1 MRSSGMRCVLA
12 AVVVVLLL
20 PAGAQA
26 VNPEPKWFSY
36 DRPAEHTDTLD
47 MTVMVPMRDGKEL
60 ACSLYLPSAG
70 DGAEAKFPAILNNV
84 NPYTRQLN
92 DQQQHYLARHGY
104 VVMSCDARGAKGSA
118 AAGPFVDPFG
128 QTEQYDMYD
137 LVEWMAKQPW
147 SNGDVGV
154 NGHSYGAILG
164 YLGAAQ
170 RPPHLRT
177 VVAGASYANLYE
189 EMVYLGG
196 IRNLDVQGW
205 QHGLVSNTLIF
216 PTWRQHPLYDAY
228 WKERVI
234 DNKYDALRADR
245 LPILAFSSW
254 YDIYPEGAT
263 HNYAALR
270 DQTWLIM
277 GSNGHLDTKPVPDN
291 AILAWFDHWL
301 MKRPNVPLP
310 DAKVMSYEM
319 PRINSATGHGWTT
332 LPDWPPPTTG
342 PVRLRFN
349 TDATLAETADTRG
362 SVSYPVNP
370 ADGTATYWYE
380 GFGTVNGAA
389 DQRAQDLSRV
399 TFTTPPLTK
408 DVVVAGP
415 TEVNLRA
422 ALSATDGNLVVR
434 LMDVEPSGASIIVA
448 TGYLKASHRLGHER
462 LAEITPGKLYDF
474 GVHVWGTHWRFAA
487 GHSLRLSVSSGDL
500 PRIEPDAP
508 PGTVE
513 IATGA
518 GGTYADVSV
527 LGAAPATPGPAPGAA
542 PAPAYDLPVAATP
555 APAPR
560 AHSKAAR
567 LGLPSARS
575 CISRRRFRVRVRAPR
590 GQRLAGV
597 TVYVNGKRRA
607 VASSRRPLVDLRGL
621 PKGRVRVRLA
631 AVTASGRHLH
641 QTRLYRTCARSK
653 GRSR

>member
-1 MRSSGMRCVLA
+1 MRSSAILIA
-12 AVVVVLLL
+12 AVVAALVV
-20 PAGAQA
+20 PAGAKA
-26 VNPEPKWFSY
+26 ANPDPKWFSY
-36 DRPAEHTDTLD
+36 DRPATHTSTLD
-47 MTVMVPMRDGKEL
+47 LTVMVPMRDGKEL
-60 ACSLYLPSAG
+60 ACSLYLPSSP
-70 DGAEAKFPAILNNV
+70 DGKAAKFPAILNNV

-92 DQQQHYLARHGY
+92 DQQAHYFARHGY
-104 VVMSCDARGAKGSA
+104 VVLACDARGAKGSA

-128 QTEQYDMYD
+128 DTEQRDMYD
-137 LVEWMAKQPW
+137 LVEWMAEQPW

-164 YLGAAQ
+164 YLGAAK

-177 VVAGASYANLYE
+177 VVAGASYANLYK

-196 IRNLDVQGW
+196 IRNFDVQGW
-205 QHGLVSNTLIF
+205 QHGLVTNTLIA

-228 WKERVI
+228 WEERAI
-234 DNKYDALRADR
+234 DTKYDALRAGK
-245 LPILAFSSW
+245 LPILDYSSW
-254 YDIYPEGAT
+254 YDIYPDGAT
-263 HNYAALR
+263 RNYMALR

-277 GSNGHLDTKPVPDN
+277 GPNAHLDTKPVPDN

-301 MKRPNVPLP
+301 MKLPTAPLP

-319 PRINSATGHGWTT
+319 PRINSATGRGWTMF
-332 LPDWPPPTTG
+332 PDWPPPTTG

-349 TDATLAETADTRG
+349 TDETLAEGADARG

-370 ADGTATYWYE
+370 FDGSATYWYE

-408 DVVVAGP
+408 DVVVAGA

-422 ALSATDGNLVVR
+422 ALSAADGNLVVR

-462 LAEITPGKLYDF
+462 LAEITPDKLYDF
-474 GVHVWGTHWRFAA
+474 PVHVWASHWRFAA
-487 GHSLRLSVSSGDL
+487 GHRLRLSVSSGDV

-508 PGTVE
+508 AGTVE

-518 GGTYADVSV
+518 GGSYAEVPLV
-527 LGAAPATPGPAPGAA
+527 GAAPATRGPERGTRA
-542 PAPAYDLPVAATP
+542 PAAASALPVAAATP
-555 APAPR
+555 AAR
-560 AHSKAAR
+560 SRSKAAR
-567 LGLPSARS
+567 LGLPSARR
-575 CISRRRFRVRVRAPR
+575 CISRRAFRVRVRAPR
-590 GQRLAGV
+590 GERLAGV
-597 TVYVNGKRRA
+597 TVYVNGKRAA
-607 VASSRRPLVDLRGL
+607 VASSRRPRVVLRGL

-631 AVTASGRHLH
+631 AVTVSGRHLR
-641 QTRLYRTCARSK
+641 QTRVYRTCVSRRRSTV
-653 GRSR
+653 R